1 MEAFFANI
9 FSYPT
14 VFFTVI
20 LLVLA
25 VYWLF
30 AILGMVDIDVLDLDM
45 DVDADVDV
53 DLEGMTGLAGLLVT
67 LGLTGVPVTVVMT
80 LLALLA
86 WLLSYFAVHLLFFW
100 EHGSLMS
107 YLVGSALIPAAI
119 AVAIPVTA
127 QLIKPLKPLFRKV
140 YTPPPDKV
148 LLGRSCKVRSTRVDE
163 RFGEAIADLHG
174 ASLILRIRGEA
185 EKNLQRGDP
194 VVLIEYRPDDNSYW
208 VVPEAEFNNND

>member
-86 WLLSYFAVHLLFFW
+86 WLLSYFAVHLLFF
-100 EHGSLMS
+100 
-107 YLVGSALIPAAI
+107 
-119 AVAIPVTA
+119 
-127 QLIKPLKPLFRKV
+127 Q
-140 YTPPPDKV
+140 
-148 LLGRSCKVRSTRVDE
+148 
-163 RFGEAIADLHG
+163 
-174 ASLILRIRGEA
+174 
-185 EKNLQRGDP
+185 P
-194 VVLIEYRPDDNSYW
+194 VVFYECSRLCRCLT
-208 VVPEAEFNNND
+208 